1 MPITKEHTS
10 LDDFADGV
18 IAGLVRNGETDLDE
32 TDRTKL
38 HQAFVAAFEL
48 VKAELAPGELSFG
61 MLVSA
66 DYGTIA
72 AVDQILD
79 YWMRSDFSIKDRNS
93 TAHHFLMKREVA
105 DNKLETLTGGSALY
119 DKAAG
124 TLMTH
129 LNASLQ
135 VTAQA

>member
-10 LDDFADGV
+10 LDDFADGM
-18 IAGLVRNGETDLDE
+18 IAGLIRNGETDLDE
-32 TDRTKL
+32 TNRTKL
-38 HQAFVAAFEL
+38 HQAFVTAFEFT
-48 VKAELAPGELSFG
+48 KAELAPGECSFD
-61 MLVSA
+61 MPVSA
-66 DYGTIA
+66 KYSTIA
-72 AVDQILD
+72 TVDQILD

-93 TAHHFLMKREVA
+93 TAHHFIIGRQDA
-105 DNKLETLTGGSALY
+105 DDMLETLNGGSALY

-124 TLMTH
+124 ILMTH